1 MIRINAMRVTWMVG
15 VLVFA
20 LQSNPA
26 WAQDGATEAGTGV
39 ASAIASLV
47 YGPVKIGYSLLGVVF
62 GGIAWGL
69 SGGDTEVL
77 NAVVSPA
84 IRGDYVI
91 TPDHIRGDQSV
102 EFVGQ
107 RQDYREDT
115 VVFEERQDYRE
126 DAVILEEVY

>member
-1 MIRINAMRVTWMVG
+1 MIRLNAMRATLIVG
-15 VLVFA
+15 VLLLT
-20 LQSNPA
+20 LQSSPA
-26 WAQDGATEAGTGV
+26 RAQDGASEAGIGT
-39 ASAIASLV
+39 AAAISSLI
-47 YGPVKIGYSLLGVVF
+47 YGPVKIAYSLLGVVF
-62 GGIAWGL
+62 GGFSWVL

-77 NAVVSPA
+77 TAVVSPA